1 MKGFAILVLGFILAS
16 SVVCFAEKEP
26 LLIDDFEG
34 VISGGPAG
42 TVDFGAGGGST
53 VQVSASTDIKQ
64 TGKQSIKV
72 DFDAVEGGYMY
83 VARGEGLDAKG
94 SGWFLKPF
102 DIRWDKYKAIS
113 FYMYGSGSGADV
125 AFDIKDN
132 GNEIWRFIVK
142 DDFKG
147 WRRILCDFDKFFAR
161 ADWQPDNAEKND
173 KIDFP
178 LKSFQFEPRP
188 KAKGSLYFDTVT
200 LIEK

>member
-1 MKGFAILVLGFILAS
+1 MKRFAILVLGLLLATTTL
-16 SVVCFAEKEP
+16 CFAEKQS

-34 VISGGPAG
+34 VISGGPDG

-72 DFDAVEGGYMY
+72 DFDAVEGGYIY
-83 VARGEGLDAKG
+83 IARGEGLDAKNA
-94 SGWFLKPF
+94 GWLIKPK
-102 DIRWDKYKAIS
+102 DIKWDKYGAIS
-113 FYMYGSGSGADV
+113 FYMYGSGSGEDV

-132 GNEIWRFIVK
+132 GNEIWRFMLK
-142 DDFKG
+142 DDTKG
-147 WRRILCDFDKFFAR
+147 WKQVVCNFDKFFAR
-161 ADWQPDNAEKND
+161 SDWQPDNAD
-173 KIDFP
+173 KHAALVFP

-188 KAKGSLYFDTVT
+188 KAKGTLYFDTVT